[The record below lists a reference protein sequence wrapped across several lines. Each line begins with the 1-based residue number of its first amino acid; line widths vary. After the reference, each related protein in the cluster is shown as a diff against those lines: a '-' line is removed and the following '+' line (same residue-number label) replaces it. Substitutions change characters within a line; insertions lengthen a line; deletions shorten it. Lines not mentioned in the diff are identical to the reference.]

1 MSYPNF
7 VLIAEGRSTIDGG
20 GVKLKRILP
29 IFKGYRQVFEINPF
43 LLLDEFK
50 SENEDDYKN
59 GFPLHPHKGFQT
71 ITYMK
76 WGSFQHADSLG
87 NQSIIQE
94 GGVQWMIAGSGIQH
108 SEMPINNRD
117 KRIWGYQLWVNL
129 PKKYKYIEPYYKNI
143 NKEEIPQLD
152 IEEGSI
158 KILFGKSN
166 YSSVGGVENPYL
178 KFNYF
183 DITIKPKMTLLFDNT
198 VVDFGDWILCYVY
211 WGEIMLTLKNDR
223 LRIKKNQLAVLEHGN
238 KLEIYNPSEEESHFL
253 FLNAEKLN
261 EPLVRYGPF
270 VMNTEAE
277 IIDAIKQFQ

>member
-1 MSYPNF
+1 MNYPNL
-7 VLIAEGRSTIDGG
+7 VLIVEGRDTIDGG

-29 IFKGYRQVFEINPF
+29 IFKSYRQIFEINPF

-50 SENEDDYKN
+50 SEKEDDYRN

-87 NQSIIQE
+87 NQSTIQE
-94 GGVQWMIAGSGIQH
+94 GGIQWMIAGSGIQH
-108 SEMPINNRD
+108 SEMPIINQD

-143 NKEEIPQLD
+143 NKDEIPHLK
-152 IEEGSI
+152 IEEGNI
-158 KILFGKSN
+158 NILFGKSN
-166 YSSVGGVENPYL
+166 YSSVGGVENPFL

-183 DITIKPKMTLLFDNT
+183 DITMKPKMILQFDNT
-198 VVDFGDWILCYVY
+198 VVDYEDWVLFYVY
-211 WGEIMLTLKNDR
+211 FGEIMLTLKNGIE
-223 LRIKKNQLAVLEHGN
+223 RIKKNQLAILEHGN
-238 KLEIYNPSEEESHFL
+238 KLEIYNPTEEVSCFL

-261 EPLVRYGPF
+261 ESLVRYGPF
-270 VMNTEAE
+270 VMNSETEILE
-277 IIDAIKQFQ
+277 AIKQFQ